1 MNLRLRLIIS
11 HLAMFFMPI
20 FTIFIIA
27 VIFLGSAMFL
37 IRGQNHLHMETMS
50 KCSYAAEITSHI
62 LLHGDVD
69 SPKNDASEW
78 LISIL
83 SPEQNLV
90 VLSRGSVPVYIYGTH
105 RYLSEI
111 QSFPDDSQWQNPG
124 SPSNGQYMHTLNNTF
139 YFVKKATRHG
149 TPYYCYFI
157 SHDVTRGHNAGDEKV
172 DRLFEKTITAIYITL
187 ILIILFISW
196 ILSAFMMRH
205 ILPPLRQLEKGARE
219 VQNGNLSVHL
229 VHKSRDEYA
238 PVFSAFNLMT
248 RKMSETLEEKRKNEE
263 RRKELIA
270 SISHD
275 LRTPLTVIKA
285 YAESMRDGVVHTED
299 KRQRYLGA
307 ICHRVD
313 DIIRMTNQL
322 FEISKLDLGY
332 SALPKEIFSL
342 QDAIRSFV
350 SENYQSF
357 SQQGL
362 EIETSL
368 CEDEIQLEGNRL
380 LISRILM
387 NVASN
392 SLKYKQEAQG
402 KLSITLIKRNGRA
415 TLTCTDNG
423 PGVPAE
429 TLPRLFEIF
438 YRTDKARSHTA
449 NGSGLGMSIIQKA
462 VHLMNGTVWAEN
474 ACPHGLSI
482 LITFP
487 CFIPKEKADEKDTDY

>member
-1 MNLRLRLIIS
+1 
-11 HLAMFFMPI
+11 
-20 FTIFIIA
+20 
-27 VIFLGSAMFL
+27 
-37 IRGQNHLHMETMS
+37 
-50 KCSYAAEITSHI
+50 
-62 LLHGDVD
+62 
-69 SPKNDASEW
+69 
-78 LISIL
+78 
-83 SPEQNLV
+83 
-90 VLSRGSVPVYIYGTH
+90 
-105 RYLSEI
+105 
-111 QSFPDDSQWQNPG
+111 
-124 SPSNGQYMHTLNNTF
+124 
-139 YFVKKATRHG
+139 
-149 TPYYCYFI
+149 
-157 SHDVTRGHNAGDEKV
+157 
-172 DRLFEKTITAIYITL
+172 
-187 ILIILFISW
+187 
-196 ILSAFMMRH
+196 MMRH

-219 VQNGNLSVHL
+219 VKNGNLSVHL

-248 RKMSETLEEKRKNEE
+248 RKIAETLEEKRENEE

-322 FEISKLDLGY
+322 FEISKLNLGY